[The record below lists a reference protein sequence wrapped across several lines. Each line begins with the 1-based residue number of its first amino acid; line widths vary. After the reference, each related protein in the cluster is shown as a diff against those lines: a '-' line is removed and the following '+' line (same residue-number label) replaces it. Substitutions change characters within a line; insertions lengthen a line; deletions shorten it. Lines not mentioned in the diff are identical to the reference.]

1 MSKNYDNWE
10 RLVAAVLLREKLR
23 QLAMVES
30 RDASTISSRSSS
42 FNSSLFHDL
51 YFPVH
56 NINGRRHHQLSF
68 DEAAAMNG
76 FRRDSFRFM
85 DNGDQETTFRPAE
98 QNFSFDEK
106 TGKKCYM
113 MGARDLNISHGKS
126 SQNWKW
132 RFDADSRFAEVAELD
147 SVWRLDIR
155 AKIRTKIL
163 QPRNVYAAYL
173 VFKIGERSE
182 GIESA
187 KAMIRFVHDESDEEA
202 AKRAQV
208 VHFHPAPKGT
218 TTTKR
223 GVAVERVGGW
233 MEVEIGNFYISKG
246 DGGDGE
252 VEVRLLDIRRRKIGL
267 IVEGV
272 EFRPTDRY
280 SETPLISKQ
289 FLLTKVLG

>member
-10 RLVAAVLLREKLR
+10 RLVAAMLLREKLR
-23 QLAMVES
+23 WLAMVES

-42 FNSSLFHDL
+42 FNSSL

-85 DNGDQETTFRPAE
+85 DNEDQETTFRPAE

-113 MGARDLNISHGKS
+113 MGARDLNISHGNS

-155 AKIRTKIL
+155 AKI
-163 QPRNVYAAYL
+163 
-173 VFKIGERSE
+173 GERSE

-187 KAMIRFVHDESDEEA
+187 KAMIRFVNDESDEEA

-208 VHFHPAPKGT
+208 VHFHPAPKGA
-218 TTTKR
+218 TTKR

-246 DGGDGE
+246 DGGGDGE
-252 VEVRLLDIRRRKIGL
+252 VEVRLLDIRRRKMGL